1 MFPFLALFALTVFWF
16 LLPVLPAFRELLR
29 PTDIAPLKVVDRS
42 SGYVAYFARNFRQ
55 YLARQLVNLPAD
67 ARTGDFQGALP
78 DGTPFLHVHSN
89 LEALQK
95 IEPATP
101 PEQRLILVD
110 PEVALEAGG
119 TLLMEI
125 SARERL
131 VGGPGSAYRAIYAE
145 KDLVLGEATR
155 VFRWAHAGGRLIVGP
170 GSVLRGRITSDTSVS
185 LGGNVVFERIGAPII
200 AVGEAHDPPPD
211 PPALAPAFKLP
222 DHARRIGNHFR
233 IEGDLEVPEGMR
245 ITSSLV
251 VAGRLR
257 LGVGAIV
264 EGSVKT
270 HRDVELADEAQV
282 RGALVTRTRLVMGQ
296 ASWIAGPAM
305 AEIGIRL
312 GRNAVVGGP
321 NLPTTLSAPEVTL
334 ASGATVYGQISA
346 MRGARSL

>member
-1 MFPFLALFALTVFWF
+1 MLPFLALFALTVCWF
-16 LLPVLPAFRELLR
+16 LLPLLPAFRELLR

-55 YLARQLVNLPAD
+55 YLARQLVNLPAE
-67 ARTGDFQGALP
+67 ARTGDFRGLLP

-89 LEALQK
+89 LEALRR
-95 IEPATP
+95 IEPAP
-101 PEQRLILVD
+101 HPEQRLILVD
-110 PEVALEAGG
+110 REATLEGGG
-119 TLLMEI
+119 TYLMEI
-125 SARERL
+125 NARERL

-145 KDLVLGEATR
+145 KDLVLGEGTR
-155 VFRWAHAGGRLIVGP
+155 VFRWAHAVGRLIVGP

-185 LGGNVVFERIGAPII
+185 LGGDVVFERIGAPII
-200 AVGEAHDPPPD
+200 AVGEAHEPPPD

-222 DHARRIGNHFR
+222 DHARRIGNHIRF
-233 IEGDLEVPEGMR
+233 EGDLELPEGMR
-245 ITSSLV
+245 ISSSLV

-282 RGALVTRTRLVMGQ
+282 HGTVVTRTRLVMGQ
-296 ASWIAGPAM
+296 ASWIGGPAI

-312 GRNAVVGGP
+312 GKNAVVGGP
-321 NLPTTLSAPEVTL
+321 NLPATVSAPEVTL
-334 ASGATVYGQISA
+334 ANGATVYGQISA
-346 MRGARSL
+346 MRGARTL